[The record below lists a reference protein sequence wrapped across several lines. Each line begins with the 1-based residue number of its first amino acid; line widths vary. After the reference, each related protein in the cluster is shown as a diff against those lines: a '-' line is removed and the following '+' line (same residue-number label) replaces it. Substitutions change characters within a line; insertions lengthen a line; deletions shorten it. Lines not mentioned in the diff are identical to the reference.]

1 MTLNRAQKMI
11 EASETKAKELGIAIT
26 TAVVD
31 EHGTLV
37 ALSKMDGALL
47 VSPQF
52 AQSKA
57 FTSAHLGVATSGLA
71 ECHFCLPNFV
81 LPANQPFVCGFWIG
95 LDVQK
100 LGRAMD
106 RHASVDG
113 DYTLHQWVG
122 VLCGCGLTDRVRNR
136 NHPLQE

>member
-1 MTLNRAQKMI
+1 MMTLNRAQKMI

-71 ECHFCLPNFV
+71 EYAKEGNPYFGINTMMNGIFTPIAGGLPVKSDNKV
-81 LPANQPFVCGFWIG
+81 IGGIGVGGSMDPKQDEMCAQAG
-95 LDVQK
+95 LDV
-100 LGRAMD
+100 
-106 RHASVDG
+106 
-113 DYTLHQWVG
+113 
-122 VLCGCGLTDRVRNR
+122 
-136 NHPLQE
+136 

>member
-1 MTLNRAQKMI
+1 MMTLNRAQKMI

-37 ALSKMDGALL
+37 ALSKMNGALL

-71 ECHFCLPNFV
+71 EYAQEGNPYFGINTMMNGIFTPIAGGLPVKSDNKV
-81 LPANQPFVCGFWIG
+81 IGGIGVGGSMDPKQDEMCAQAG
-95 LDVQK
+95 LDV
-100 LGRAMD
+100 
-106 RHASVDG
+106 
-113 DYTLHQWVG
+113 
-122 VLCGCGLTDRVRNR
+122 
-136 NHPLQE
+136 